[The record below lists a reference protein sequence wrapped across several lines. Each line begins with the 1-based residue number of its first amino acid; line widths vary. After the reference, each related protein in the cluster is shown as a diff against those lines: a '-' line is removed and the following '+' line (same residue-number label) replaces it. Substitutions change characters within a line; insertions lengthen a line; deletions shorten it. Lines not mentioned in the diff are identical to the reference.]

1 MSNMTKQ
8 PRQANRALV
17 LLVLHVGVLI
27 SSLSGVCLK
36 LAATE
41 ARFSMRWIML
51 YCGAVASLGIYAIL
65 WQQVLKRMSLISA
78 FLNRSVKVL
87 WAMLWGL
94 LLFHERLSWNMLL
107 GVAIVLAGVIVMV
120 YADEE

>member
-1 MSNMTKQ
+1 MSDTTKK
-8 PRQANRALV
+8 PKPTNRVLV

-27 SSLSGVCLK
+27 SSLSSICLK
-36 LAATE
+36 LAAAE
-41 ARFSMRWIML
+41 PRFSMRWILL
-51 YCGAVASLGIYAIL
+51 YFGAVASLGTYAIL

-94 LLFHERLSWNMLL
+94 LIFHEWLTWNMLL
-107 GVAIVLAGVIVMV
+107 GVAIVLAGVVVMV

>member
-1 MSNMTKQ
+1 MSDTIKK
-8 PRQANRALV
+8 PKQANRALV
-17 LLVLHVGVLI
+17 LLVLHAGVLI
-27 SSLSGVCLK
+27 SSLSGICLK
-36 LAATE
+36 LAAAE
-41 ARFSMRWIML
+41 ARFSMPWILL
-51 YCGAVASLGIYAIL
+51 YGGAVASLGIYAIL

-78 FLNRSVKVL
+78 FLNRSIKVL